1 MGMVS
6 LSTLSSQQRFIVNSI
21 ALDGEYPII
30 YLQEV
35 TEYGYNPTK
44 KQGDAVRDLQESY
57 TENGDLQG
65 VPERDTNGNNIGTI
79 RPQQAPSAGQ
89 RDFVRTRGKSK
100 TVLPTKCEE

>member
-1 MGMVS
+1 M
-6 LSTLSSQQRFIVNSI
+6 
-21 ALDGEYPII
+21 
-30 YLQEV
+30 
-35 TEYGYNPTK
+35 
-44 KQGDAVRDLQESY
+44 RDLQESY